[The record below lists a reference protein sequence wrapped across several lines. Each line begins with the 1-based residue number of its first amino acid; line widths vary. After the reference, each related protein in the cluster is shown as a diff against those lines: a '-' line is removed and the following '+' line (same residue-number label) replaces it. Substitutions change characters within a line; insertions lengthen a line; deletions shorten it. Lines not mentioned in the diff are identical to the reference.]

1 MKIQYCLKKL
11 KKPKKKL
18 TQNNTNISKII
29 EKKAKIKLINNEGD
43 IIDINRKKSL
53 IRSNELDEIAINDIK
68 HKSNIRTGYSDFSK
82 KLYSNTKEKI
92 LKELNGS
99 EEDWNNPKWQLKNR
113 INTAEDISKYT
124 QLSKEEYE
132 TIEIVSQK
140 YRFAITPY
148 YFSLI
153 DFDNPNCPIKL
164 QSIPDIKELNEEG
177 LLDPMKEEESNPS
190 GKITR
195 RYPNKLIINV
205 TNACPMYCRHCQRR
219 RLIGNFDKNSPK
231 EDIDESIEFI
241 KNHPAIREV
250 LVTGGDALLLNN
262 KQLEDIFSRLSEI
275 SHVEVIRVGTRTLVT
290 LPFRID
296 EELAVLLRKYKVQV
310 STQFNHACEITPE
323 AVKAVETLVDHGVL
337 VRNQMVLMHNV
348 NDDKYC
354 IQKTNEEL
362 EKHRVI
368 PYYLF
373 HPKDVKSTKHFQV
386 DISKGLEIMKHLEG
400 RTSGMCKPTYVY
412 NAPGGLGKIPIV
424 PMENIEKEEKGYKL
438 TSWENKT
445 VRCDYK

>member
-1 MKIQYCLKKL
+1 M
-11 KKPKKKL
+11 
-18 TQNNTNISKII
+18 
-29 EKKAKIKLINNEGD
+29 D

-53 IRSNELDEIAINDIK
+53 IRSKELDKIAIDDIR
-68 HKSNIRTGYSDFSK
+68 HKSKVRTGFSEFSK
-82 KLYSNTKEKI
+82 ELYLKTKNKI
-92 LKELNGS
+92 LKELDAS
-99 EEDWNNPKWQLKNR
+99 EEDWNDWKWQLKNR
-113 INTAEDISKYT
+113 ITDVGEISKYT
-124 QLSKEEYE
+124 NLTDEESE
-132 TIEIVSQK
+132 NIKNVGEK

-153 DFDNPNCPIKL
+153 DFDNPVCPIKL
-164 QSIPDIKELNEEG
+164 QSIPDIKEFDETG
-177 LLDPMKEEESNPS
+177 QLDPMNEEQSNPS

-219 RLIGNFDKNSPK
+219 RLIGNIDKHTSK
-231 EDIDESIEFI
+231 KDIDESIDFI
-241 KNHPAIREV
+241 ENNPTIREV
-250 LVTGGDALLLNN
+250 LVTGGDALLLPNS
-262 KQLEDIFSRLSEI
+262 KLEYIFDRLYPI
-275 SHVEVIRVGTRTLVT
+275 DHVEIIRVGTRTLAT

-296 EELAVLLRKYKVQV
+296 DELALLLRKYKVQL

-323 AVKAVETLVDHGVL
+323 AVKAIDTLVDHGVL
-337 VRNQMVLMHNV
+337 VRNQMVLLHNI

-362 EKHRVI
+362 QKYRVI

-412 NAPGGLGKIPIV
+412 NSPQGLGKVPLV
-424 PMENIEKEEKGYKL
+424 PMENIECDENGYKF
-438 TSWENKT
+438 TTWENKIIKK
-445 VRCDYK
+445 D

>member
-1 MKIQYCLKKL
+1 MK
-11 KKPKKKL
+11 
-18 TQNNTNISKII
+18 
-29 EKKAKIKLINNEGD
+29 NEAD
-43 IIDINRKKSL
+43 IINIDRKKSL
-53 IRSNELDEIAINDIK
+53 IRSEELDKIAIDDME
-68 HKSNIRTGYSDFSK
+68 HKSKVRTGFDEFSK
-82 KLYSNTKEKI
+82 NIYANTKNKI
-92 LKELNGS
+92 LKELNAS

-113 INTAEDISKYT
+113 ICNVDEILKYVPLT
-124 QLSKEEYE
+124 NEEYDN
-132 TIEIVSQK
+132 IKKVSEK

-153 DFDNPNCPIKL
+153 DFENPNCPIKL
-164 QSIPDIKELNEEG
+164 QSIPSIEEFEEFG
-177 LLDPMKEEESNPS
+177 QLDPMNEKQSNPS

-219 RLIGNFDKNSPK
+219 RLIGSFDKNTSK
-231 EDIDESIEFI
+231 KDIDESIDFI
-241 KNHPAIREV
+241 KNNPTIREV
-250 LVTGGDALLLNN
+250 LVTGGDALLLPNA
-262 KQLEDIFSRLSEI
+262 KLEYIFEQLSKIE
-275 SHVEVIRVGTRTLVT
+275 HVDVIRIGTRTLVT

-296 EELAVLLRKYKVQV
+296 EDLALLLRKYKVQV

-323 AVKAVETLVDHGVL
+323 SVRAIDMLVDHGVL
-337 VRNQMVLMHNV
+337 VRNQMVLLHNI

-362 EKHRVI
+362 QKYRVI

-400 RTSGMCKPTYVY
+400 RTSGMCKPTYIY
-412 NAPGGLGKIPIV
+412 NTPNGLGKVPLIPI
-424 PMENIEKEEKGYKL
+424 ENIEYCEDGYKF
-438 TSWENKT
+438 TTWENKT
-445 VRCDYK
+445 VKKC

>member
-1 MKIQYCLKKL
+1 MKKRGD
-11 KKPKKKL
+11 
-18 TQNNTNISKII
+18 S
-29 EKKAKIKLINNEGD
+29 IN
-43 IIDINRKKSL
+43 INRKKSL

-68 HKSNIRTGYSDFSK
+68 HKSGVRVGFSEFSK
-82 KLYSNTKEKI
+82 KIYATTKNKI
-92 LKELNGS
+92 LNELNAS

-113 INTAEDISKYT
+113 INDVDEISKYT
-124 QLSKEEYE
+124 NLTDEEYE
-132 TIEIVSQK
+132 NIKRVGEK

-148 YFSLI
+148 YFSLT
-153 DFDNPNCPIKL
+153 DFNNPLCPIKL
-164 QSIPDIKELNEEG
+164 QSFPNISELEKSG
-177 LLDPMKEEESNPS
+177 QLDPMNEEQSNPS

-219 RLIGNFDKNSPK
+219 RLIGGFDKNTSK
-231 EDIDESIEFI
+231 SDLDESIDFI
-241 KNHPAIREV
+241 RNNPTIREV
-250 LVTGGDALLLNN
+250 LVTGGDALLLPN
-262 KQLEDIFSRLSEI
+262 KRLEYIFNELYNI
-275 SHVEVIRVGTRTLVT
+275 DHVDVLRIGTRTLAT

-296 EELAVLLRKYKVQV
+296 EELALLLREYKVNI

-323 AVKAVETLVDHGVL
+323 AVRAIDILVDHGIL
-337 VRNQMVLMHNV
+337 VRNQMVLLHNI

-362 EKHRVI
+362 QKYRVI

-373 HPKDVKSTKHFQV
+373 HPKDIMGTAHFQV

-412 NAPGGLGKIPIV
+412 NSPLGLGKVPLV
-424 PMENIEKEEKGYKL
+424 PMENIEHDEEGYKFI
-438 TSWENKT
+438 TWENKL
-445 VRCDYK
+445 VKKD

>member
-1 MKIQYCLKKL
+1 M
-11 KKPKKKL
+11 
-18 TQNNTNISKII
+18 
-29 EKKAKIKLINNEGD
+29 G
-43 IIDINRKKSL
+43 
-53 IRSNELDEIAINDIK
+53 
-68 HKSNIRTGYSDFSK
+68 HKSKVRTGFSEFSK
-82 KLYSNTKEKI
+82 KLYANNKNKI
-92 LKELNGS
+92 LKELNAS
-99 EEDWNNPKWQLKNR
+99 EKDWNNPKWQLKNR
-113 INTAEDISKYT
+113 ISDVDELSKYANLT
-124 QLSKEEYE
+124 NEEYE
-132 TIEIVSQK
+132 NIKKVSEK

-153 DFDNPNCPIKL
+153 DFDNPICPIKL
-164 QSIPDIKELNEEG
+164 QSIPDIKEFEEFG
-177 LLDPMKEEESNPS
+177 QLDPMKENQSNPS

-219 RLIGNFDKNSPK
+219 RLIGNIDKHTSK

-241 KNHPAIREV
+241 ENNQTIREV
-250 LVTGGDALLLNN
+250 LVTGGDALLLSNN
-262 KQLEDIFSRLSEI
+262 KLEYIFDNLSDI
-275 SHVEVIRVGTRTLVT
+275 SHVEVIRIGTRTLAT

-296 EELAVLLRKYKVQV
+296 DKLASLLRKYKVQV

-323 AVKAVETLVDHGVL
+323 AVSAIDTLVDNGIP
-337 VRNQMVLMHNV
+337 VRNQMVLLHNV

-362 EKHRVI
+362 QKYRVI
-368 PYYLF
+368 SYYLF

-412 NAPGGLGKIPIV
+412 NSPDGLGKVPLV
-424 PMENIEKEEKGYKL
+424 PMENVEFDENGYKF
-438 TSWENKT
+438 TT
-445 VRCDYK
+445 